1 MAKERLGIG
10 FVGSGFVTHFHIRS
24 LLGVRDA
31 DVAAVTSPTREHA
44 EGAAALARQL
54 GVGSPRV
61 YAGIGEMVA
70 DPNVDA
76 VWICSP
82 NDTRIEV
89 VQEIVDAVGRG
100 AALRGI
106 ACDKPLAR

>member
-31 DVAAVTSPTREHA
+31 DVAAVTSPTRQPP
-44 EGAAALARQL
+44 EGAAALAREL

-61 YAGIGEMVA
+61 YASIGEMVA

-82 NDTRIEV
+82 NDTRVAV
-89 VQEIVDAVGRG
+89 VEEIVEAGQRG
-100 AALRGI
+100 AGLIGV
-106 ACDKPLAR
+106 ACG